1 MAELDLSKIKTLETP
16 KAVIETEIQ
25 EVPSNNL
32 DFTKIKS
39 ITSSDGVDTIT
50 TDTIGTKLDLSKTDI
65 SKTDKRFI
73 LPSEEEPSFWEKI
86 SYATDKQNMVF
97 GNLWR
102 IGKAKVQ
109 DWADPNR
116 DFKDVIRC

>member
-73 LPSEEEPSFWEKI
+73 LPSEEE
-86 SYATDKQNMVF
+86 
-97 GNLWR
+97 
-102 IGKAKVQ
+102 
-109 DWADPNR
+109 
-116 DFKDVIRC
+116 